1 MCVRSCVICTSINSS
16 VVVSMVDFVFFRLP
30 ILVCQG
36 ICRMKRITNQPINEF
51 QSNGQH
57 LKYCD
62 YTIVNFTFRFLC
74 YRLSTTTST
83 LHRVMCGVLVLY
95 YMRYGVSDTN
105 HFNITQIKR

>member
-16 VVVSMVDFVFFRLP
+16 VVVSMVDFVFFRLL

-57 LKYCD
+57 PKYCD
-62 YTIVNFTFRFLC
+62 YNYCEFYF
-74 YRLSTTTST
+74 Y
-83 LHRVMCGVLVLY
+83 
-95 YMRYGVSDTN
+95 
-105 HFNITQIKR
+105 